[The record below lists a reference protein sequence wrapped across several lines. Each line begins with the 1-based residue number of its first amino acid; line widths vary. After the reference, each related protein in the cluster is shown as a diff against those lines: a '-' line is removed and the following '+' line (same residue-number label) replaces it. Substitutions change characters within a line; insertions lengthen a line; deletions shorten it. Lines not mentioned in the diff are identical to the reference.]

1 MSEYLD
7 KTGLSYFWGKVKEK
21 LNNKANK
28 SYVTNV
34 VTNVKEQLEEQL
46 NYKANRNQLNGK
58 ADLDRYQIRTVSTN
72 KFKFDSIIS
81 GTSYSN
87 SLYLYQPDKNHF
99 AEPLPSGYTI
109 ECILAVKLVYFE
121 NATDYNNETEN
132 NTVAGNYNILP
143 IQDLGNND
151 VEQTWNVF
159 PSHTMNMYGAKIYY
173 TLLVVKPQLPVE

>member
-58 ADLDRYQIRTVSTN
+58 ADIDRYQVRTISTN

-81 GTSYSN
+81 ENSYSTD
-87 SLYLYQPDKNHF
+87 LYLYQPDKNHF
-99 AEPLPSGYTI
+99 AEPLPSGYEI
-109 ECILAVKLVYFE
+109 WCILAVKLVYYE

-132 NTVAGNYNILP
+132 HTVAGNYNILP
-143 IQDLGNND
+143 VTENGTNT
-151 VEQTWNVF
+151 VQTWNVF

-173 TLLVVKPQLPVE
+173 TLLVVKPQLPVG